1 MKFLRALFLCLV
13 CVCTLARAE
22 DDPDGVDLY
31 LLLKQINQLNQVIAR
46 YEKDPTKRSEIPL
59 YSDQKNDLIH
69 AFALRLLNSQE
80 QIGINIKTNLEQ
92 QYKLKK
98 TLLKNSH
105 TNDIYAYIHS
115 TLELKIL
122 EADQQMYDFLKKL
135 RTTLDFFSQEKDINA
150 LSMATLLKFEEAS
163 SRSYAIPTNLDSIKT
178 QQLQELLSDYKLKLR
193 TYVEVLH
200 YIQKNPRQVLAKNIL
215 FNIDMQWIL
224 ERVATVINKFF
235 PSSHGLQS
243 AKILLSLVLLLFL
256 LTLRKLIT
264 TLFIR
269 FLDLFVRFSRKNEQV
284 QQRIRNSI
292 ITPISTFLLIYSF
305 DISIDILHYPH
316 PAPIKFNMYLG
327 VIYISLLG
335 WLGIALFKAYGAALL
350 ATLASKKNGFR
361 REVVNLILKV
371 AYFFIVT
378 ITILAMLKQLGFN
391 ISAIIASLGIG
402 GLAVALAVKD
412 LLANF
417 FASVILLLDNSFG
430 QGDWIVC
437 GDVEGTVVEM
447 GLRRTTVRG
456 FDNALLF
463 VPNSELAGKSI
474 RNWNRRKVGRRIK
487 MNIGLTYSS
496 TREQLSQCVLA
507 IRTML
512 EEHPHIAKISDLD
525 ASAKQELNAQHDY
538 MMDREHIVSIDD
550 LMGYKSN
557 LFVFVDN
564 FGDSSINILVYCF
577 SKSVVWG
584 EWLAIKEDVMLKI
597 MKIVEELGL
606 SFAFPSQSLYLESVP
621 QNLQSSLKD
630 LKDLNG

>member
-1 MKFLRALFLCLV
+1 MKKWIYTLALCLL
-13 CVCTLARAE
+13 CVCGLARAE
-22 DDPDGVDLY
+22 SDPDAVDLY

-46 YEKDPTKRSEIPL
+46 YEKDPSKRSEIPL

-69 AFALRLLNSQE
+69 AFALRLLNNQE
-80 QIGINIKTNLEQ
+80 QIGINMKQNLQ
-92 QYKLKK
+92 QQEHLKK
-98 TLLKNSH
+98 VLFKSSKN
-105 TNDIYAYIHS
+105 NDVYTYVLS
-115 TLELKIL
+115 TLELKSL
-122 EADQQMYDFLKKL
+122 EADQQMHDFLEKL
-135 RTTLDFFSQEKDINA
+135 RTSLDFFSQEKDVNTI
-150 LSMATLLKFEEAS
+150 SMATLLKFEGAAAKTYILPTDLEA
-163 SRSYAIPTNLDSIKT
+163 LKLH
-178 QQLQELLSDYKLKLR
+178 QLQEVLHDYQLKLK
-193 TYVEVLH
+193 TYLEVLH
-200 YIQKNPRQVLAKNIL
+200 YIQQHPQQVLSKNIL
-215 FNIDMQWIL
+215 FSIDMQWVL
-224 ERVATVINKFF
+224 ERLASMIGKVF

-243 AKILLSLVLLLFL
+243 AKILLSFVLLIFL

-264 TLFIR
+264 TLFIKA
-269 FLDLFVRFSRKNEQV
+269 LDLFVRFSRKNEQV

-292 ITPISTFLLIYSF
+292 IAPISTFLLIYSF

-316 PAPIKFNMYLG
+316 PAPIKFSMYLG

-335 WLGIALFKAYGAALL
+335 WLGVALFKAYGAALL
-350 ATLASKKNGFR
+350 ATLASKRNGFR

-371 AYFFIVT
+371 AYFFIVI
-378 ITILAMLKQLGFN
+378 ITILAVLKQLGFN

-437 GDVEGTVVEM
+437 GNVEGTVVEM

-456 FDNALLF
+456 FDNALFF

-496 TREQLSQCVLA
+496 SREDLSKCVHA

-512 EEHPHIAKISDLD
+512 EEHPHIAKFSDLD
-525 ASAKQELNAQHDY
+525 ASAKQEMGAQHDY
-538 MMDREHIVSIDD
+538 IMDRQHIVSMDD

-557 LFVFVDN
+557 LFVYVDN

-577 SKSVVWG
+577 SKSVIWG

-597 MKIVEELGL
+597 MQIVEDLGL
-606 SFAFPSQSLYLESVP
+606 SFAFPSQSVYLESVP
-621 QNLQSSLKD
+621 RD
-630 LKDLNG
+630 LKHNT

>member
-1 MKFLRALFLCLV
+1 MIGWVRAFLLSLL
-13 CVCTLARAE
+13 CVCGLVRA
-22 DDPDGVDLY
+22 DSDPDAIDLY
-31 LLLKQINQLNQVIAR
+31 ILLKQIKQLNQVIAH
-46 YEKDPTKRSEIPL
+46 YEQDPARRSEVPL
-59 YSDQKNDLIH
+59 FSDQKNDLIH
-69 AFALRLLNSQE
+69 TFALRLLRNQE
-80 QIGINIKTNLEQ
+80 HIGIDIQKNLQ
-92 QYKLKK
+92 KQAQLKQ
-98 TLLKNSH
+98 TLLKSSKG
-105 TNDIYAYIHS
+105 NDIYAYMLS
-115 TLELKIL
+115 TLELRNL
-122 EADQQMYDFLKKL
+122 EADQQMYDFLEKL
-135 RTTLDFFSQEKDINA
+135 RTSLDFFSQEKDVKT
-150 LSMATLLKFEEAS
+150 LSMAVLLKFEGAMAKT
-163 SRSYAIPTNLDSIKT
+163 YVLPTDLNTLNLHH
-178 QQLQELLSDYKLKLR
+178 LQDTLDDYKLKLK
-193 TYVEVLH
+193 TYLEVLH
-200 YIQKNPRQVLAKNIL
+200 YIQQHPDQVLSKNIL
-215 FNIDMQWIL
+215 LSIDMQWIL
-224 ERVATVINKFF
+224 ERIAAILNKLF

-243 AKILLSLVLLLFL
+243 AKILLSLALLLVL
-256 LTLRKLIT
+256 LTLRKLAT
-264 TLFIR
+264 TLFMK

-316 PAPIKFNMYLG
+316 PTPIKFNMYLG

-350 ATLASKKNGFR
+350 ATLASKRNGFR

-378 ITILAMLKQLGFN
+378 ITILAVLKQLGFN

-474 RNWNRRKVGRRIK
+474 RNWNRRKVGRRIR
-487 MNIGLTYSS
+487 MSIGLTYGSP
-496 TREQLSQCVLA
+496 RDKLVQCVHA

-512 EEHPHIAKISDLD
+512 EQHPKIAKFSDLD
-525 ASAKQELNAQHDY
+525 ASTKQELNAQQDY
-538 MMDREHIVSIDD
+538 MMDREHIVSMDD

-577 SKSVVWG
+577 SRTVIWG
-584 EWLAIKEDVMLKI
+584 EWLAVKEDVMLKI
-597 MKIVEELGL
+597 MQIVEELGL
-606 SFAFPSQSLYLESVP
+606 SFAFPSQSVYLESVP
-621 QNLQSSLKD
+621 KSLGAREVPKC
-630 LKDLNG
+630 